1 MAGRIKRLSRL
12 LGAGASEV
20 EEAASCARALASMA
34 GPRRS
39 IAGLFGQESSR
50 ITRAVLTGRVISAV
64 GPVPWPSAIHRQLD
78 PDDPAFLPPLGA
90 HLVLSARDATVLALP
105 GRKRRAWVDPL
116 GWAGFGDGPAVT
128 IWFGDGRRGYPTGP
142 MPGPASLDDEVT
154 VTQQRSDDGHG
165 VITTCVRAGVTLE
178 VFHWPVVLQGQVA
191 CALYARMTLDAPA
204 PRPVRLGFAM
214 RPVGLE
220 GVEPVF
226 LLERDEEGLWRAD
239 GAPLLALARPGDEIL
254 VGSLSRPDPWQRFS
268 GQAFTGDHRPAGV
281 ASVSCPAGQSS
292 AVEVYRTTLVPGEPF
307 SRFAVIAPP
316 REAPSSLVRTSGRAL
331 WQGSIA
337 DRKGMLAAGCAVTL
351 TDHNQLLDAARLRA
365 LIDDSDVG
373 LASCLSAV
381 ALARLGFVRRAGERL
396 SAWMN
401 RVRRDGRLPG
411 TGDESPAVLAW
422 AASEYIRWTGE
433 RSWLRTHLTPWR
445 RLLDR
450 LESTPL
456 PPGGHALFGAEGST
470 RWSAIW
476 RTAALLHSSI
486 ALREATRDHQSWAL
500 GGGRAREALLGVLGP
515 APWST
520 EEGRAPDGAAA
531 SMLAAAWLGLL
542 STRHEA
548 VQTTIDHIRTH
559 YWHGGGVFSQGGAHP
574 AATALLLAVQQRNE
588 PELDALSMVAALAS
602 PTGSFPSAR
611 HPFRGALGTPDDLLG
626 AAMFLMVAL
635 DAVRVEKRTLRIMPG
650 ITRAIDMPTPFGRI
664 DVDGGKVVGR
674 WRTVPPRVIVTP
686 AGGANLGSG
695 GA

>member
-1 MAGRIKRLSRL
+1 MAGRLKRLSRL
-12 LGAGASEV
+12 LGTQASEV
-20 EEAASCARALASMA
+20 EEAASCARALAA
-34 GPRRS
+34 LVGPRRTITS
-39 IAGLFGQESSR
+39 LVGQESSR
-50 ITRAVLTGRVISAV
+50 ITRAVLTGRVIAAV
-64 GPVPWPSAIHRQLD
+64 GQVPWPSAIHRQLD
-78 PDDPAFLPPLGA
+78 PEDPAFLPPLGA

-105 GRKRRAWVDPL
+105 GRKRQAWVDPL

-128 IWFGDGRRGYPTGP
+128 VWFGDGRQGYPTGRS
-142 MPGPASLDDEVT
+142 PGPASLDEAVS

-165 VITTCVRAGVTLE
+165 VITTCVRDGVTLE

-191 CALYARMTLDAPA
+191 CAVFARLSLDAPA

-226 LLERDEEGLWRAD
+226 SLERDDEGLWRAD

-268 GQAFTGDHRPAGV
+268 GQAFVGDQRPPGA

-307 SRFAVIAPP
+307 GRFAVIAPP
-316 REAPSSLVRTSGRAL
+316 KEAPSSLVRTSGKAL

-337 DRKGMLAAGCAVTL
+337 DRKGMLAAGCEVSLAA
-351 TDHNQLLDAARLRA
+351 HNRLLDAARLRA
-365 LIDDSDVG
+365 LIDNSDVG
-373 LASCLSAV
+373 VASCLAAV

-411 TGDESPAVLAW
+411 TNDASPAVLAW

-450 LESTPL
+450 LATTPL
-456 PPGGHALFGAEGST
+456 PPGGHALFGVEGST

-486 ALREATRDHQSWAL
+486 ALREATQDHQGWAL
-500 GGGRAREALLGVLGP
+500 DGGRAREALLDVLGP

-531 SMLAAAWLGLL
+531 GMLTAAWLGLL

-548 VQTTIDHIRTH
+548 VQATIAHIRSH

-574 AATALLLAVQQRNE
+574 AATALLLAVQQRTD
-588 PELDALSMVAALAS
+588 PSIDALSAVAALAS

-611 HPFRGALGTPDDLLG
+611 HPYRGALGTPDDLLG
-626 AAMFLMVAL
+626 AALFLMVAL

-650 ITRAIDMPTPFGRI
+650 ITRAIDLPTPFGRI
-664 DVDGGKVVGR
+664 DIDGEKVVGR

-686 AGGANLGSG
+686 PAGANPSSE